1 MHTLYED
8 SLKLVEQLKAAR
20 LTVARLSDELAKAE
34 YELTLIAA
42 KVEREWIKRVGDDKK
57 LGATVE
63 ARERVFT
70 LARDADENYK
80 AQLNRQWD
88 IKAKL
93 DEARIEASAL
103 QDTLSVMLAALRA
116 GEATTES

>member
-1 MHTLYED
+1 MHPLYED
-8 SLKLVEQLKAAR
+8 SLKLIEQLKAAR
-20 LTVARLSDELAKAE
+20 LAVARLAGELAKAE
-34 YELTLIAA
+34 YELTLTAA

-63 ARERVFT
+63 ARERVFI

-80 AQLNRQWD
+80 AQLNRQWE

-93 DEARIEASAL
+93 DEAKVEASAL
-103 QDTLSVMLAALRA
+103 QDKLSVTLAAMRA
-116 GEATTES
+116 SEVMTE

>member
-1 MHTLYED
+1 MHPLYTD
-8 SLKLVEQLKAAR
+8 SLKLIEQLKAAR
-20 LTVARLSDELAKAE
+20 LAVARLSGELAKAD
-34 YELTLIAA
+34 YELTLMAA

-80 AQLNRQWD
+80 AQLNKQWEM
-88 IKAKL
+88 KTKL
-93 DEARIEASAL
+93 DEARVEAAAL
-103 QDTLSVMLAALRA
+103 QDKLSVMLAAMRA
-116 GEATTES
+116 SEAIVE